1 MALLNQLGVDNIDF
15 YPCCSPNE
23 EYSQSIKFAV
33 TPGESRYVRRGS
45 PIFWISVPEY

>member
-15 YPCCSPNE
+15 YPCSPNE

-33 TPGESRYVRRGS
+33 TPGESRYVLRGL
-45 PIFWISVPEY
+45 PIFWISIPEY